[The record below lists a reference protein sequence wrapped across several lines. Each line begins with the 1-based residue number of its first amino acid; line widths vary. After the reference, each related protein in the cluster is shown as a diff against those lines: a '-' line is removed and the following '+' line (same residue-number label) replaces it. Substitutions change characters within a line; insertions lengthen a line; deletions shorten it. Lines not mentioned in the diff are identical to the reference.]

1 MLNVRRTREKVVA
14 TVTSDA
20 VVLLEQGDV
29 ASLGDGITTEIND
42 ARRQLL

>member
-29 ASLGDGITTEIND
+29 AGLGDGIAAEIND
-42 ARRQLL
+42 TWR